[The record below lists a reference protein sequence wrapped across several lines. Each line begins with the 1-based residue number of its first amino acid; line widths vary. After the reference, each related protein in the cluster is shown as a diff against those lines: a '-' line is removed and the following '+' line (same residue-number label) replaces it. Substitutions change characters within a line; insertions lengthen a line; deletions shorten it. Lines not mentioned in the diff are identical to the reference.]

1 MAAKKG
7 HTGKVR
13 AGDVQGRKKLTV
25 VVSCH
30 TQKHT
35 NVIKGLKLTRA
46 SRAPEKEVI
55 LRPEVPLGWWVSS
68 QSFAF
73 PGEGGQ
79 ETLQAALLSLHH
91 ILLNCLKS
99 PPLHR
104 AKVLSVI
111 KPTNT
116 DQTYL
121 TP

>member
-1 MAAKKG
+1 MVAAKKG

-13 AGDVQGRKKLTV
+13 TGDVQGRKKLTV

-35 NVIKGLKLTRA
+35 NVIKGLKLTMA

-73 PGEGGQ
+73 PEEGGQ
-79 ETLQAALLSLHH
+79 ETLQAALLSH
-91 ILLNCLKS
+91 ILLNC
-99 PPLHR
+99 
-104 AKVLSVI
+104 
-111 KPTNT
+111 
-116 DQTYL
+116 
-121 TP
+121 